1 MPGVPRW
8 AVPWTWVQKGN
19 SGRRSVPSRSRSP
32 SPERGPP
39 AHPGDKGGC
48 RVERSSSVSARPVP
62 NLHQPETMTMTVVE
76 IKR

>member
-1 MPGVPRW
+1 MPSW
-8 AVPWTWVQKGN
+8 
-19 SGRRSVPSRSRSP
+19 SLSP

-39 AHPGDKGGC
+39 AHPGGKGGC

-62 NLHQPETMTMTVVE
+62 SLHQPETMTMTVVE